1 MEGEVA
7 DTQLGGHLP
16 DEVRSATEH
25 HTAVVVGGGQSG
37 LATAYYLR
45 RYEVDFLIL
54 DNQEEPGGAWL
65 HAWPSLTL
73 FSAAAFSNLPGWPM
87 PQYPGYPPASHVIDY
102 LEHYERRYDLP
113 VRRPVH
119 VRSVSHDGG
128 MFFLDSTVG
137 QFTADHVVAATG
149 TWSAPF
155 VPHYPGT
162 FRGRQ
167 WHSST
172 YPGPEPFRGAKVAV
186 VGGANSGAQIAA
198 DLLVTS
204 EVTWFTLERP
214 RWMPDDVDGRDLFLR
229 SRRRILGGDSGPNL
243 GDIVALPHLRELRDS
258 GPLSA
263 TPIFDSLSELD
274 HDHLIWCTGFRPA
287 LGPFRHLMRGREPAV
302 KNLHLVGY
310 GNWTGDG
317 SATLM
322 GVGPFAKHTAR
333 VVAGRVDEARQ
344 HEF

>member
-119 VRSVSHDGG
+119 VRSVSH
-128 MFFLDSTVG
+128 
-137 QFTADHVVAATG
+137 
-149 TWSAPF
+149 
-155 VPHYPGT
+155 YPGT

-186 VGGANSGAQIAA
+186 VGGANSGARSPR
-198 DLLVTS
+198 TS
-204 EVTWFTLERP
+204 
-214 RWMPDDVDGRDLFLR
+214 
-229 SRRRILGGDSGPNL
+229 S
-243 GDIVALPHLRELRDS
+243 
-258 GPLSA
+258 
-263 TPIFDSLSELD
+263 
-274 HDHLIWCTGFRPA
+274 
-287 LGPFRHLMRGREPAV
+287 
-302 KNLHLVGY
+302 
-310 GNWTGDG
+310 
-317 SATLM
+317 
-322 GVGPFAKHTAR
+322 
-333 VVAGRVDEARQ
+333 
-344 HEF
+344 

>member
-1 MEGEVA
+1 MPVSS
-7 DTQLGGHLP
+7 Q
-16 DEVRSATEH
+16 
-25 HTAVVVGGGQSG
+25 QS
-37 LATAYYLR
+37 
-45 RYEVDFLIL
+45 
-54 DNQEEPGGAWL
+54 
-65 HAWPSLTL
+65 
-73 FSAAAFSNLPGWPM
+73 
-87 PQYPGYPPASHVIDY
+87 
-102 LEHYERRYDLP
+102 
-113 VRRPVH
+113 
-119 VRSVSHDGG
+119 
-128 MFFLDSTVG
+128 
-137 QFTADHVVAATG
+137 

-198 DLLVTS
+198 DLIGPS
-204 EVTWFTLERP
+204 EVTWFTLEEP

-229 SRRRILGGDSGPNL
+229 SRRPILGGDSGPTL
-243 GDIVALPHLRELRDS
+243 GDIVALPHLRELRNS
-258 GPLSA
+258 GQLTA

-287 LGPFRHLMRGREPAV
+287 LGPFRHLMRGRETAV

-333 VVAGRVDEARQ
+333 VVAGRVDEARHQ
-344 HEF
+344 KF

>member
-73 FSAAAFSNLPGWPM
+73 FSAAEFSNLPGWPM

-155 VPHYPGT
+155 VPPLSRHLPRPPVALVDLPRPRTIPRREG
-162 FRGRQ
+162 RGGRRGELG
-167 WHSST
+167 
-172 YPGPEPFRGAKVAV
+172 GPDRRGPPRD
-186 VGGANSGAQIAA
+186 VGGHMVHA
-198 DLLVTS
+198 
-204 EVTWFTLERP
+204 
-214 RWMPDDVDGRDLFLR
+214 
-229 SRRRILGGDSGPNL
+229 
-243 GDIVALPHLRELRDS
+243 
-258 GPLSA
+258 
-263 TPIFDSLSELD
+263 
-274 HDHLIWCTGFRPA
+274 
-287 LGPFRHLMRGREPAV
+287 
-302 KNLHLVGY
+302 
-310 GNWTGDG
+310 
-317 SATLM
+317 
-322 GVGPFAKHTAR
+322 
-333 VVAGRVDEARQ
+333 
-344 HEF
+344 

>member
-1 MEGEVA
+1 VEGEVA

-25 HTAVVVGGGQSG
+25 HTAVVVGGDQSG

-149 TWSAPF
+149 TWSVPF

-263 TPIFDSLSELD
+263 TPIFS
-274 HDHLIWCTGFRPA
+274 I
-287 LGPFRHLMRGREPAV
+287 V
-302 KNLHLVGY
+302 
-310 GNWTGDG
+310 
-317 SATLM
+317 
-322 GVGPFAKHTAR
+322 
-333 VVAGRVDEARQ
+333 
-344 HEF
+344 

>member
-54 DNQEEPGGAWL
+54 DNQEEPGGARL

-73 FSAAAFSNLPGWPM
+73 FSAAEFSNLPGWPM
-87 PQYPGYPPASHVIDY
+87 PQYPGYPPARHVIDY
-102 LEHYERRYDLP
+102 LTSYERRYDLP

-119 VRSVSHDGG
+119 MRSVSHDGG

-137 QFTADHVVAATG
+137 QFT
-149 TWSAPF
+149 
-155 VPHYPGT
+155 
-162 FRGRQ
+162 
-167 WHSST
+167 
-172 YPGPEPFRGAKVAV
+172 
-186 VGGANSGAQIAA
+186 A

-258 GPLSA
+258 GQLTA

-287 LGPFRHLMRGREPAV
+287 LGPFRHLMRGRETAV

-333 VVAGRVDEARQ
+333 VVAARVDEARQ
-344 HEF
+344 HEL